1 MNQHQIIVIDE
12 NIFIQAQILEQLSRT
27 TDYQV
32 FSFDSIGSFIESLRH
47 DSQIDLILLEV
58 TEHGQNALKHLYKI
72 KKLVPMA
79 KILVM
84 TDSTTKLMLLQ
95 AIKAGSDGYYVKESG
110 WNLLSTAIKSLLS
123 DNGFIAP
130 EVVKFLIEP
139 GHPDI
144 AYPPPTHYT
153 FIDTSSYGLHR
164 REVEVMYGL
173 LSGLSYKEMS
183 AKYFV
188 SVNTVRHYVLSLYR
202 KTDVNSRKKL
212 IKKFNSYT
220 LPS

>member
-1 MNQHQIIVIDE
+1 MNQQQIIVIDE
-12 NIFIQAQILEQLSRT
+12 NILIQAQIVEHLSST
-27 TDYQV
+27 VDYHV
-32 FSFDSIGSFIESLRH
+32 SSFDSIASFLDSLRQ
-47 DSQIDLILLEV
+47 DSQIDLVLLEV

-84 TDSTTKLMLLQ
+84 TDSTTKLMLLE

-130 EVVKFLIEP
+130 EVVKFLIES

-144 AYPPPTHYT
+144 AYPRPPHYT
-153 FIDTSSYGLHR
+153 FINTSNYGLHR

-173 LSGLSYKEMS
+173 LSGLSYKEMA

-202 KTDVNSRKKL
+202 KTGVNSRKAL
-212 IKKFNSYT
+212 IKKFNSYP
-220 LPS
+220 LPP